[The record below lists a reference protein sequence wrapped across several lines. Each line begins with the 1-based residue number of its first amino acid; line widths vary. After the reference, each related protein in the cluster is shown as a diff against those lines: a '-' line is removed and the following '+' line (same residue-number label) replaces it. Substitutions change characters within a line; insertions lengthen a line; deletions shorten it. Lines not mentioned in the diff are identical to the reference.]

1 VRAGRRRF
9 KNEQDQGRLTP
20 HSLTT
25 ALAWAAPRA
34 PSLLPVSA
42 CDAWSAHVVGLP
54 AWWDWTVLEAPLL
67 GPQRVDLLT
76 CLTTLGGG
84 KRAVEELGVS
94 AHPMLMTAAAALGSW
109 GATDTL
115 RGAEV
120 VWLEWDADRLPD
132 LAPLVLWSIDPRF
145 WGVRDPASVDRAALL
160 RAAVASCGGRPEEA
174 EAADAVIQGL
184 PAGARALAVT
194 SLRPRGR
201 SVLRLLI
208 SFAARQVVPW
218 LSRAWP
224 GDPTWVQDWERYVAP
239 PWERLLVQVEVS
251 DRLESYLALE
261 PPQTALGFP
270 ERDEREL
277 LLNRLVQLDFA
288 DPARA
293 TETLGW
299 ALAGCDEYTRF
310 VPGFHLKLVGGA
322 TGLRQAKAYLH
333 LHRRA

>member
-1 VRAGRRRF
+1 MRLR
-9 KNEQDQGRLTP
+9 QDRSHLTP

-25 ALAWAAPRA
+25 ALSWAAPRA
-34 PSLLPVSA
+34 PALLPASA
-42 CDAWSAHVVGLP
+42 CDAWSAQVAGLP

-94 AHPMLMTAAAALGSW
+94 AHPMLTTAAAALASW

-120 VWLEWDADRLPD
+120 VWLEWDADRLPG

-145 WGVRDPASVDRAALL
+145 WGVGDSASVDKAALL
-160 RAAVASCGGRPEEA
+160 RSAVAACGGTPAEA

-208 SFAARQVVPW
+208 SFAAGQVVPW

-224 GDPTWVQDWERYVAP
+224 GDPAWVQAWERYVAP
-239 PWERLLVQVEVS
+239 PWERLMVQVEVS
-251 DRLESYLALE
+251 DHLEPYLALE
-261 PPQTALGFP
+261 PPQTAEGFP

-277 LLNRLVQLDFA
+277 LLNRMVKLGFA
-288 DPARA
+288 DRARA
-293 TETLGW
+293 QETMAW
-299 ALAGCDEYTRF
+299 ALAGRDEDTGF
-310 VPGFHLKLVGGA
+310 VPGFHLKLVGDG
-322 TGLRQAKAYLH
+322 TELRQAKAYLH